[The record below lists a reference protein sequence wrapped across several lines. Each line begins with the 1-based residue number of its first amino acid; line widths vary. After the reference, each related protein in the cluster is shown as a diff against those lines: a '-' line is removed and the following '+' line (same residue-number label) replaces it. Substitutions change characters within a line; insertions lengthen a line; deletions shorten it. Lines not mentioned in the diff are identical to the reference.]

1 MNYISAYCTDT
12 GAIKRINQDSL
23 CIKSA
28 AMNGNEYI
36 LAAVCDGLGGL
47 SDGETASAFVICTL
61 SEWFEKR
68 LPEMLKEEKNILQ
81 IRHDLD
87 DTLHDASD
95 RLNSYA
101 ERTGKTLGTTMTALI
116 FLGNQGKIIAAH
128 IGDSRA
134 YMIKNG
140 NAELLTTDHSVIF
153 DEIRS
158 GKLTEEE
165 AAADTRQ
172 NQLTRCIGAGLE
184 DVTFDYSILTAE
196 YDTVYMICSDGFV
209 KKITAGE
216 IAAELDPDV
225 ITDDGTAERK
235 LAHLT
240 KLCIERDETDN
251 ISSLA
256 IKLIERAE
264 KQIAEQRYNS

>member
-68 LPEMLKEEKNILQ
+68 LPELLKEEKSILQ

-87 DTLHDASD
+87 DTLHDASEK
-95 RLNSYA
+95 LNSYS

-116 FLGNQGKIIAAH
+116 FLGNADKIIAAH

-165 AAADTRQ
+165 AATDTRQ

-196 YDTVYMICSDGFV
+196 NDTVYMICSDGFV
-209 KKITAGE
+209 KKISSDE
-216 IAAELDPDV
+216 IAAELDPDT
-225 ITDDGTAERK
+225 ITDDESAERK
-235 LAHLT
+235 LEHLT

-256 IKLIERAE
+256 IKLT
-264 KQIAEQRYNS
+264 